1 MNLKNIQVTLSIA
14 FKYDLPLSSL
24 LNVIFHGRIISKYTF
39 DRMVNTLS
47 TKVLC
52 TNHLYIGANPVGFLK
67 NDFNPNNDKLNL
79 FKLKKKHYQFKQY
92 MLSHLLLHTN
102 INYQTPSIKDGFI
115 FLLRQHN
122 RRLENFSELYKI
134 VKKKMSVNV
143 VQPQQYSF
151 RTLMEEIRKRSMVY
165 VVSGAGVTNLMFLR
179 TGSVV
184 LFSNPLGCYGK
195 QISTSVIFVIIYKFK
210 SLTLLNFFFFFF
222 FYFFLLF
229 WLCIR
234 FYTSF
239 VR

>member
-1 MNLKNIQVTLSIA
+1 
-14 FKYDLPLSSL
+14 
-24 LNVIFHGRIISKYTF
+24 
-39 DRMVNTLS
+39 MVNTLS

-52 TNHLYIGANPVGFLK
+52 TNHLYIGTNPVGFLK

-79 FKLKKKHYQFKQY
+79 FKLKQRHYQFKQY
-92 MLSHLLLHTN
+92 MLSHLMVSKN

-195 QISTSVIFVIIYKFK
+195 QIFTSVIFV
-210 SLTLLNFFFFFF
+210 N
-222 FYFFLLF
+222 
-229 WLCIR
+229 
-234 FYTSF
+234 
-239 VR
+239 

>member
-1 MNLKNIQVTLSIA
+1 LKPQQRKSILILSIGNVINLKNIQVTLSIA

-79 FKLKKKHYQFKQY
+79 FKLKKRHYQFKQY

-195 QISTSVIFVIIYKFK
+195 QIFTSVIFVIIYKLK
-210 SLTLLNFFFFFF
+210 TLTLLNFF
-222 FYFFLLF
+222 
-229 WLCIR
+229 
-234 FYTSF
+234 
-239 VR
+239 